1 MTASL
6 RVGIVGIGARATV
19 AQAVTD
25 VPTPATVVAAMDV
38 RDTAAARARK
48 LFGDDVAFSSTLA
61 DFLSADLDAAVVTT
75 PDDTHADVAETLLR
89 AGVAVYLEKPLAI
102 TVADCDR
109 ILTAAHESGSRLYVG
124 HNMRHMHVVRTLRDI
139 IARGEI
145 GEVQAVWCRHF
156 VGNGGDYYFKD
167 WHAERARVGS
177 LLLQKGAHDID
188 VIHWL
193 AGAYTERVA
202 GMGDLMVYGDIT
214 SRRDNSDRLMGD
226 WFSHDNWPPQAQTDL
241 NPVIDV
247 EDISMIQMRLTN
259 GVLASYQQCHFTPD
273 YWRNYTVIGT
283 RGRAENFGDGAGGVV
298 RVWNRRHGYQAHG
311 DVEYPILGD
320 EAGHGD
326 ADHLT
331 MAEFL
336 RFVAV
341 GGPTETSP
349 VAARQAVAT
358 GITAAES
365 LRRNSTPQDITPLDA
380 ALLRYFDAHQP
391 TR

>member
-1 MTASL
+1 VSAPL
-6 RVGIVGIGARATV
+6 RVGLIGVGARATIGRAVSSV
-19 AQAVTD
+19 A
-25 VPTPATVVAAMDV
+25 TPAQLVAVMDV
-38 RDTAAARARK
+38 RPSAVARARQ
-48 LFGDDVAFSSTLA
+48 LFGDAVAFSTTIEGL
-61 DFLSADLDAAVVTT
+61 LTTGIDAAIVTT

-109 ILTAAHESGSRLYVG
+109 ILAAAYESQSKLYVG
-124 HNMRHMHVVRTLRDI
+124 HNMRHMSVVRTLRDI

-145 GEVQAVWCRHF
+145 GEVKAVWCRHF

-167 WHAERARVGS
+167 WHAERSRVGS

-193 AGAYTERVA
+193 AGAYTERVS

-226 WFSHDNWPPQAQTDL
+226 WFSHDNWPPEAQTDL
-241 NPVIDV
+241 NPIVDV
-247 EDISMIQMRLTN
+247 EDISMIQMRLSN

-273 YWRNYTVIGT
+273 YWRNYTVIGS
-283 RGRAENFGDGAGGVV
+283 RGRAENFGDAAGGVV
-298 RVWNRRHGYQAHG
+298 RVWNRRHSYQRHG

-320 EAGHGD
+320 PQGHGD

-336 RFVAV
+336 RFVQH
-341 GGPTETSP
+341 GGQTETSP

-365 LRRNSTPQDITPLDA
+365 LRAGSVPKDVAPLDA
-380 ALLRYFDAHQP
+380 ALLRYFDSHQSP
-391 TR
+391 R